1 MTEKPFYF
9 EEEQDALDI
18 KAEIVKYI
26 RFWPWFLGTTLVCLI
41 LAFAYLKVTPVT
53 YQTTAKIKILDETS
67 KGLELP
73 SDLNSLFGNS
83 KVNLEN
89 EVEVLK
95 SYRILEGVVKDLDL
109 AVRCYDADALR
120 PVELWPSPFEIVF
133 TDVLRREAEGQ
144 SYLVSINSTGYA
156 IIDELSGQKWKT
168 AGYTVLAAEDTQ
180 PFAICAAGG
189 FDLSAYVG
197 HQFRIQ
203 RSSIYSSVMSLVKEL
218 EITTVGKKSE
228 ILALGVKGFNRM
240 RSEALLNNIIKQ
252 FNQDGINDRQLI
264 SQRTLDFVDER
275 FVFLT
280 KELDSIEDGKR
291 DYKQANS
298 LSYIEGDAQY
308 TIEKKAGSEQE
319 QLRMETQ
326 RALADLL
333 QETLSAGKPFSLLP
347 SNIGLEN
354 SSINQQVGDYN
365 TLVLEREKILKSAG
379 ENNPSVKI
387 VSSQLED
394 VRANILLSASV
405 YQKQLE
411 VSLRQVSA
419 VKRQSAQLFS
429 SIPEKEKILRAIER
443 QQTIKESLYI
453 LLLQKR
459 EEAAINL
466 AITAPS
472 IKVLDYAITSLTPVG
487 PKKKIIYL
495 GALLLG
501 VLLPFGVLYLRF
513 LLDTKI
519 HSKSD
524 VETLSPESTVIAEV
538 PEITEEQRLVTLNDH
553 SVLAE
558 AFRIVSTNI
567 NYLLPIT
574 DATAAK
580 VIYVTSTVKGEGK
593 TFTSL
598 NLALTYASMKKKVLL
613 IGADLRNPQLH
624 SYVNIAK
631 NSQGLSNYLY
641 QSDNDWRESIVDGAF
656 GEVHVDVLFSG
667 AIPPNSAELLSN
679 GCFEVLLDEAKMLY
693 DYIIVDTAPMM
704 LVTDTLLIS
713 QHADVTLYVVRADY
727 TEKKLLE
734 FSKKLKAEGKLKNMA
749 YVVNNVDVRSSY
761 GYGYN
766 YGYGYGYSEIDE
778 KKPWFKRFFKK

>member
-73 SDLNSLFGNS
+73 KDLNSLFGNS
-83 KVNLEN
+83 KINLEN

-95 SYRILEGVVKDLDL
+95 SYRLLEAVAKDLGLD
-109 AVRCYDADALR
+109 VRCYDTEVLK
-120 PVELWPSPFEIVF
+120 PVELWPSPFEINF
-133 TDVLRREAEGQ
+133 TEALRREAKAE
-144 SYLVSINSTGYA
+144 SYLVNVGPEGYVIINEGN
-156 IIDELSGQKWKT
+156 EQQWKT
-168 AGYTVLAAEDTQ
+168 EGHTALAAQGTQ
-180 PFAICAAGG
+180 PFAICMAH
-189 FDLSAYVG
+189 DDDVSAYVG
-197 HQFRIQ
+197 RQFRIK
-203 RSSIYSSVMSLVKEL
+203 RSSTYSSVMSLIKGL
-218 EITTVGKKSE
+218 DISSVGKKSE
-228 ILALGVKGFNRM
+228 ILSLGIKGANHV
-240 RSEALLNNIIKQ
+240 RSEFILNNIIEQ
-252 FNQDGINDRQLI
+252 FNQDGIKDRQLV
-264 SQRTLDFVDER
+264 SQRTLDFVNER
-275 FVFLT
+275 FVFLA
-280 KELDSIEDGKR
+280 KELDSIEDDKK
-291 DYKQANS
+291 DYKQANA

-308 TIEKKAGSEQE
+308 SIQKKAGSESE
-319 QLRMETQ
+319 QLRIEMQ
-326 RALADLL
+326 SALADLL
-333 QETLSAGKPFSLLP
+333 EETLSKEKKFNLLP
-347 SNIGLEN
+347 ANIGLEN
-354 SSINQQVGDYN
+354 SSVNQQVGEYN
-365 TLVLEREKILKSAG
+365 NLVLEREKILKSAG
-379 ENNPSVKI
+379 ENNPAVQI
-387 VSSQLED
+387 VSSQLEN
-394 VRANILLSASV
+394 VRANILLSVSA
-405 YQKQLE
+405 YKRQLE
-411 VSLRQVSA
+411 VSLRQATA
-419 VKRQSAQLFS
+419 VKRKSARLFS
-429 SIPEKEKILRAIER
+429 SIPEKEKILRSIER
-443 QQTIKESLYI
+443 QQTIKESLYV

-472 IKVLDYAITSLTPVG
+472 VKVVDYAVTGLIPVG
-487 PKKKIIYL
+487 PKTKIIYL
-495 GALLLG
+495 AALLLG
-501 VLLPFGVLYLRF
+501 LLLPFGVVYLRF
-513 LLDTKI
+513 LLDTKVHAKYDI
-519 HSKSD
+519 
-524 VETLSPESTVIAEV
+524 ETLVPQSTVVGEI
-538 PEITEEQRLVTLNDH
+538 PEITGEQRFVLLHDR

-558 AFRIVSTNI
+558 AFRILSTNV
-567 NYLLPIT
+567 NYIIPKSSST
-574 DATAAK
+574 GAK
-580 VIYVTSTVKGEGK
+580 VIYATSTVKGEGK
-593 TFTSL
+593 TFIAM

-679 GCFEVLLDEAKMLY
+679 GRFELLLNEAKTLY
-693 DYIIVDTAPMM
+693 DYVIVDTAPTM

-713 QHADVTLYVVRADY
+713 QYADATVYVVRANY

-734 FSKKLKAEGKLKNMA
+734 FSKKLNAEKKLKHMA
-749 YVVNNVDVRSSY
+749 YVVNNVDVNRSY

>member
-73 SDLNSLFGNS
+73 KDLNSLFGNS
-83 KVNLEN
+83 KINLEN

-95 SYRILEGVVKDLDL
+95 SYRLLEAVAKDLGLD
-109 AVRCYDADALR
+109 VRCYDAETLQT
-120 PVELWPSPFEIVF
+120 VELWPSPFEINF
-133 TDVLRREAEGQ
+133 TEVLEQDAGTEVYLIKVNETGFAIENEITGQ
-144 SYLVSINSTGYA
+144 H
-156 IIDELSGQKWKT
+156 WKT
-168 AGYTVLAAEDTQ
+168 EQHTAIATQGSQ
-180 PFAICAAGG
+180 PFAICTANGL
-189 FDLSAYVG
+189 DISTYVG
-197 HQFRIQ
+197 RQFRIQ
-203 RSSIYSSVMSLVKEL
+203 RSSIYRSVMSLTKEL
-218 EITTVGKKSE
+218 DISTVGKQSE
-228 ILALGVKGFNRM
+228 ILALALKGANRK
-240 RSEALLNNIIKQ
+240 RSEVLLNNVIEQ

-275 FVFLT
+275 FVFLA
-280 KELDSIEDGKR
+280 KELDSIEDDKK
-291 DYKQANS
+291 DYKQANA
-298 LSYIEGDAQY
+298 LSYIQGDAQY
-308 TIEKKAGSEQE
+308 TIEKKAGSEKE
-319 QLRMETQ
+319 QLRVETQ
-326 RALADLL
+326 RALADVL
-333 QETLSAGKPFSLLP
+333 QETLSEEKEFSLLP
-347 SNIGLEN
+347 ANIGLEN
-354 SSINQQVGDYN
+354 SNINQQINDYN
-365 TLVLEREKILKSAG
+365 TLVLEREKILRSAG
-379 ENNPSVKI
+379 ENNPAVQI
-387 VSSQLED
+387 ISSQLEN
-394 VRANILLSASV
+394 VRANILLSVKV
-405 YQKQLE
+405 YKKQLV
-411 VSLRQVSA
+411 VSLRQVST
-419 VKRQSAQLFS
+419 VKNETARLFS
-429 SIPEKEKILRAIER
+429 SIPEKEKILRSIER

-472 IKVLDYAITSLTPVG
+472 VKVVDYAITGLTPVG

-501 VLLPFGVLYLRF
+501 MLLPFGVVYLRF

-519 HSKSD
+519 HNKSD
-524 VETLSPESTVIAEV
+524 VETLVPESTVIGEV
-538 PEITEEQRLVTLNDH
+538 PEITSEQRLIVQHDR

-558 AFRIVSTNI
+558 AFRIISTNV
-567 NYLLPIT
+567 NYLVPAT
-574 DATAAK
+574 NTTAAK

-593 TFTSL
+593 TFMAL

-624 SYVNIAK
+624 TYVNMSK
-631 NSQGLSNYLY
+631 DRSGLSNYLY
-641 QSDNDWRESIVDGAF
+641 QPDTNCKKNTVNWAF
-656 GEVHVDVLFSG
+656 GELLVDVLFSG
-667 AIPPNSAELLSN
+667 AVPPNSAELLSN
-679 GCFEVLLDEAKMLY
+679 GRFSTLLEEAKEAY
-693 DYIIVDTAPMM
+693 DYVIVDTAPTM

-713 QHADVTLYVVRADY
+713 QQADITIYVTRANY

-734 FSKKLKAEGKLKNMA
+734 FSKKLKTEGKLKHMA
-749 YVVNNVDVRSSY
+749 YVVNNVDVRISH

-766 YGYGYGYSEIDE
+766 YGYGYGYNKAIVKEQ
-778 KKPWFKRFFKK
+778 WFKRLFKK

>member
-1 MTEKPFYF
+1 MTNKPNYF
-9 EEEQDALDI
+9 DEEQDSIDV
-18 KAEIVKYI
+18 KAEISKYI
-26 RFWPWFLGTTLVCLI
+26 RFWPWFLGAVVLFLA
-41 LAFAYLKVTPVT
+41 LAFAYLKVTPVK
-53 YQTTAKIKILDETS
+53 YQTTSKIKILDESS

-624 SYVNIAK
+624 TYVNMTK
-631 NSQGLSNYLY
+631 DRSGLSNFLY
-641 QSDNDWRESIVDGAF
+641 QPDINWKKNVVNGAF
-656 GEVHVDVLFSG
+656 GELLVDVLFSG
-667 AIPPNSAELLSN
+667 AVPPNSAELLSN

-766 YGYGYGYSEIDE
+766 YGYGYGYNEANE
-778 KKPWFKRFFKK
+778 KESWFKRVFRK